1 MSDIY
6 DKVKQKAEAWLAGN
20 YSEESKKEV
29 KNLLEKDK
37 DGLIDAFYKDLE
49 FGTGGLRGIMGFGT
63 NRMNIYTVGMAA
75 QGLANYTKKQF
86 PNTELKM
93 AVAYDCRNNSEL
105 FAKTCADIFS
115 ASGFKVY
122 LFDSLRPTPELS
134 YAIRYYGCQTGI
146 VLTASHNP
154 KEYNGFKAYW
164 DDGSQ
169 LVPPHDVNVIS
180 EVNKL
185 TVDDVKFNGIA
196 ENIEL
201 ISKEIDEAFLNEVK
215 ALSLNPDI
223 IAKHSDL
230 KIVYTPIHGT
240 GSTLIPE
247 SLRRY
252 GFTNIIDVPEQNI
265 ISGDFPTVVYPNPEE
280 TEAMSMAVAKAKE
293 TNADLAMASDPDAD
307 RVGMAVT
314 NLKGEYE
321 LLNGNQTGALL
332 VNYLVENWI
341 KNGKIKGNEY
351 IIKTIVTTELLAD
364 IATKNGIEYYDTLTG
379 FKNIAIVIREQ
390 EGKKTYIGGGEESYG
405 YLIGDY
411 VRDKDAVSSC
421 SLIAELT
428 AVAKDNG
435 RTVFEELI
443 EIYKKYG
450 FYKEKLVYI
459 VRKGM
464 QGGEEIKEMM
474 VNFRNNPPKTI
485 DGSKVVMIK
494 DYQSSE
500 TKYLISGETSKIDI
514 DKSNVLQFYTED
526 GTKIS
531 VRPSGTEPKIKFYF
545 SVKTELNSVN
555 EYEAKNAELESKID
569 AIVADLKL

>member
-1 MSDIY
+1 MSEIY
-6 DKVKQKAEAWLAGN
+6 DKVKLKAEAWLTGN
-20 YSEESKKEV
+20 YSEESKKQV
-29 KNLLEKDK
+29 RNLLENDK

-75 QGLANYTKKQF
+75 QGLASYTKKQF

-93 AVAYDCRNNSEL
+93 AIGYDCRNNSEL
-105 FAKTCADIFS
+105 FAKTCANIFS
-115 ASGFKVY
+115 ANGFKVY
-122 LFDSLRPTPELS
+122 LFENLRPTPELS
-134 YAIRYYGCQTGI
+134 YAIRYYECQTGI

-164 DDGSQ
+164 NDGSQ
-169 LVPPHDVNVIS
+169 LVPPHDINVIA
-180 EVNKL
+180 EVDKL
-185 TVDDVKFNGIA
+185 TVDDVKFDGIA
-196 ENIEL
+196 ENIKL
-201 ISKEIDEAFLNEVK
+201 IGKEIDEAFLNEVK
-215 ALSLNPDI
+215 ALSLNPEI

-252 GFTNIIDVPEQNI
+252 GFTNIIDVPEQNV

-293 TNADLAMASDPDAD
+293 TNAELAMASDPDAD
-307 RVGMAVT
+307 RVGMAVK

-351 IIKTIVTTELLAD
+351 IIKTIVTSELLAD

-379 FKNIAIVIREQ
+379 FKNIAIIIREQ

-405 YLIGDY
+405 YLIGEY

-421 SLIAELT
+421 SLIAELA

-464 QGGEEIKEMM
+464 QGAEEIKEMM

-485 DGSKVVMIK
+485 NGSKVVMIK

-500 TKYLISGETSKIDI
+500 TKDLISSETSKIDI
-514 DKSNVLQFYTED
+514 NKSNVLQFYTED

-545 SVKTELNSVN
+545 SVKTELNSVD

>member
-1 MSDIY
+1 MSEIY
-6 DKVKQKAEAWLAGN
+6 NKVKQKAEAWLTGN

-29 KNLLEKDK
+29 KNLLENDK

-49 FGTGGLRGIMGFGT
+49 FGTGGLRGIMGYGT

-93 AVAYDCRNNSEL
+93 AIGYDCRNNSEL
-105 FAKTCADIFS
+105 FARTCADIFS

-122 LFDSLRPTPELS
+122 LFENLRPTPELS

-164 DDGSQ
+164 NDGSQ
-169 LVPPHDVNVIS
+169 LVPPHDVNVIA

-185 TVDDVKFNGIA
+185 SVDDVKFDGIA
-196 ENIEL
+196 ENITL
-201 ISKEIDEAFLNEVK
+201 IGKEIDEAFLKEVK
-215 ALSLNPDI
+215 ALSLNPEI

-247 SLRRY
+247 SLKRY

-265 ISGDFPTVVYPNPEE
+265 ISGDFPTVIYPNPEE
-280 TEAMSMAVAKAKE
+280 AEAMSMAVAKAKE
-293 TNADLAMASDPDAD
+293 TGAELAMASDPDAD
-307 RVGMAVT
+307 RVGMAVK

-351 IIKTIVTTELLAD
+351 IIKTIVTSELLAD
-364 IATKNGIEYYDTLTG
+364 IATKNNIEYYDTLTG
-379 FKNIAIVIREQ
+379 FKNIAIIIREQ

-405 YLIGDY
+405 YLIGEY

-421 SLIAELT
+421 SLIAELA
-428 AVAKDNG
+428 AVAKDKG

-464 QGGEEIKEMM
+464 QGAEEIKEMM
-474 VNFRNNPPKTI
+474 INYRNNPPKTI
-485 DGSKVVMIK
+485 AGSKLVMIK

-500 TKYLISGETSKIDI
+500 TKDLTTGKITKIDI

-545 SVKTELNSVN
+545 SVKTELNSVD
-555 EYEAKNAELESKID
+555 EFESKNAELETKID
-569 AIVADLKL
+569 AIVKDLKL